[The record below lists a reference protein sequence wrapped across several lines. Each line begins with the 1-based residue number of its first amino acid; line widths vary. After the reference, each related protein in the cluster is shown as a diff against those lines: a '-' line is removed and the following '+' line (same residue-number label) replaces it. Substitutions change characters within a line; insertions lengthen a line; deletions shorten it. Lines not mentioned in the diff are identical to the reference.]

1 LLSVTSRVLSMLLI
15 QDPDPVGRTCEDI
28 FGAASVFSTMLKE
41 GIQRKK
47 VFRNRQWKWQIPGEP
62 SRWFSITSHL
72 LRSEYGSVS
81 GIGFIIRDITTQKL
95 LEEQMRDK
103 EHLAA
108 LGELSAGIAHEIRNP
123 LGVIRGNADLLMEEI
138 SSTDQVDLVKE
149 IKNEIDTLNRIIQDF
164 LKFARPAKLNVSSID
179 ISGLIQEMIN
189 EFKAGHQDRIQFF
202 CTSDESVG
210 YIDIDESLIRQVIY
224 ILLDN
229 AVTAISGKG
238 KIETFLETI
247 KRNKQN
253 GDTEMFVH
261 ICIVNTGKKIPS
273 VDFDKIF
280 KPFYTTKPGGTGLGL
295 AIAKKLVLLH
305 NGFIEFDTQKSSG
318 AAVKIMLPINYDPD
332 RTVNLKGF

>member
-1 LLSVTSRVLSMLLI
+1 
-15 QDPDPVGRTCEDI
+15 
-28 FGAASVFSTMLKE
+28 
-41 GIQRKK
+41 
-47 VFRNRQWKWQIPGEP
+47 
-62 SRWFSITSHL
+62 
-72 LRSEYGSVS
+72 
-81 GIGFIIRDITTQKL
+81 
-95 LEEQMRDK
+95 
-103 EHLAA
+103 
-108 LGELSAGIAHEIRNP
+108 
-123 LGVIRGNADLLMEEI
+123 
-138 SSTDQVDLVKE
+138 VDLVKE